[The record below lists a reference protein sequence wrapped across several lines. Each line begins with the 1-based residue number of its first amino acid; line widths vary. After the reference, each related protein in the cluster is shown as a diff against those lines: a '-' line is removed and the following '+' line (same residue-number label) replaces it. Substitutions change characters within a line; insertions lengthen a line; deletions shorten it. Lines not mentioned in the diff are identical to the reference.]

1 MSGWAWIFTF
11 SRSNTR
17 ENRHPRRLLGT
28 GIFPPP
34 TLQPSVYSPLLALF
48 HPSPPLTSD
57 DSTHCARC
65 AATESP
71 QSSLDCA
78 RGLLW
83 RSTTTTPRV
92 VRPLSPA
99 DNPRRRR
106 STAKRVWPRPFRWMT
121 STASVV
127 ARCARTPRPSPRH
140 RPPPLPPATPV
151 RGWRSAAAAA
161 AGREEEG
168 EGREERTNPT
178 VACHYLRLK
187 IVWLVTVN
195 LWGGGRGCILIA
207 LSLCFS
213 FLPSSL
219 SFFLRG
225 DEMRLASGMKLWNR
239 SNSFLRSWK
248 GSKRL
253 DYYMVYFEFLE
264 LEILFLQI
272 FYQEC
277 FFNNLS
283 IGIMRNVKWTRDSR
297 RIFVW
302 KKETCRSEKYNSRSS
317 RWTSGILDGFRW
329 YPSIEEDFRGAP
341 AGRRNRQVWKKFILS
356 SGFAD
361 PVTAGHERCIYAYA
375 PDADKGLLTPSC
387 LHPHMETRSRLLHGR
402 CSTLP
407 LSLSFSLSLLA
418 PFLPLPWFPSLS
430 VPPPSSPSVC
440 SISRSQRILESAAS
454 FESSPSIPHRI
465 HPASGEH
472 IIHCTAR

>member
-1 MSGWAWIFTF
+1 MKIATHGDF
-11 SRSNTR
+11 SEPVFFLLRLCNPPCIHPSSPSSTPPLRSRQTIVR
-17 ENRHPRRLLGT
+17 IVRAA
-28 GIFPPP
+28 PPP
-34 TLQPSVYSPLLALF
+34 RAHSLAL
-48 HPSPPLTSD
+48 T
-57 DSTHCARC
+57 
-65 AATESP
+65 
-71 QSSLDCA
+71 A
-78 RGLLW
+78 RGGCYGDQPPPPHA
-83 RSTTTTPRV
+83 SYAHSAPPTTP
-92 VRPLSPA
+92 SA
-99 DNPRRRR
+99 A
-106 STAKRVWPRPFRWMT
+106 AKRVWPRPFRWMT

-407 LSLSFSLSLLA
+407 LPLSHFLFHFSPLFFLSL
-418 PFLPLPWFPSLS
+418 PPSLS

>member
-83 RSTTTTPRV
+83 WSTTTTPRV

-99 DNPRRRR
+99 DNP
-106 STAKRVWPRPFRWMT
+106 VGGGQE
-121 STASVV
+121 SVTPTFQV
-127 ARCARTPRPSPRH
+127 DDLHCIRRCARTPRPSPRH

-195 LWGGGRGCILIA
+195 LWGGGRSCILIA

>member
-161 AGREEEG
+161 GGGREEEG

-225 DEMRLASGMKLWNR
+225 DEILRPSPGWNYEIDR
-239 SNSFLRSWK
+239 
-248 GSKRL
+248 
-253 DYYMVYFEFLE
+253 
-264 LEILFLQI
+264 ILFYEAEKDRKGWIITWCISNLS
-272 FYQEC
+272 FENNWKSC
-277 FFNNLS
+277 FFKYFIKNVSS
-283 IGIMRNVKWTRDSR
+283 IIYRW
-297 RIFVW
+297 
-302 KKETCRSEKYNSRSS
+302 CR
-317 RWTSGILDGFRW
+317 W
-329 YPSIEEDFRGAP
+329 
-341 AGRRNRQVWKKFILS
+341 
-356 SGFAD
+356 
-361 PVTAGHERCIYAYA
+361 
-375 PDADKGLLTPSC
+375 
-387 LHPHMETRSRLLHGR
+387 
-402 CSTLP
+402 
-407 LSLSFSLSLLA
+407 
-418 PFLPLPWFPSLS
+418 
-430 VPPPSSPSVC
+430 
-440 SISRSQRILESAAS
+440 
-454 FESSPSIPHRI
+454 
-465 HPASGEH
+465 
-472 IIHCTAR
+472 